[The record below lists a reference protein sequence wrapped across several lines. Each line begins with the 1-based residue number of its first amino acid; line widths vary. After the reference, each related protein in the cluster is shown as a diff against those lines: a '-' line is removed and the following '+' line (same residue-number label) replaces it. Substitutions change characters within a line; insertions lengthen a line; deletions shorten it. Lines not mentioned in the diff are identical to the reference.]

1 MANRSAAQNTSPSK
15 PVNAGDLETSG
26 SCPDKQGGGE
36 GGDLAMCSAGIKDSK
51 RNLIPTRH
59 PTPTPSLAELHENV
73 RQKFGTR
80 VLQEG

>member
-51 RNLIPTRH
+51 RRNLIPTRH
-59 PTPTPSLAELHENV
+59 PTPTPSLAELHENG
-73 RQKFGTR
+73 RQKFGT
-80 VLQEG
+80 